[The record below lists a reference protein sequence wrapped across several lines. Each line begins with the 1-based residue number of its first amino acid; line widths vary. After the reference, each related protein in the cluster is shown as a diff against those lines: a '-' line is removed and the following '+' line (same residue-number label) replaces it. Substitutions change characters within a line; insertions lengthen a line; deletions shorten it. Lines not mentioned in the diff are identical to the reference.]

1 MKPSSRH
8 AHERDTQS
16 LVSHIERGA
25 RRALGVA
32 RREWR
37 GALATLVIV
46 AFLWQTFASSGVAF
60 AISETAGDVAHTVM
74 VNADGAGD
82 TTAPAGGTE
91 TPGDGQQPS
100 TPSEPTEPA
109 GSSDDPEPG
118 TPDTTTVPTGT
129 ESDSA
134 TTQQGGSTLT
144 SQNTTPATEAEEGAP
159 EGEPTGTV
167 TPADEESTDEPR
179 AVEAWDWTGRAQNLE
194 LSSPD
199 GLAIDEEEVRAH
211 VAEQLAALAA
221 DDEAAATDAEAT
233 ATDEGTEP
241 ADDPAPAEV
250 VLTEDEVRALLP
262 AELPATLDLAAELDP
277 AANAETGDHSVIM
290 PGDRFT
296 VNLPEGIVL
305 ASTEA
310 FDIYQLDA
318 NGNETGIR
326 IATAEPAADGT
337 ALTVTFVVA
346 TDAAGT
352 GYTIGAPTEGTVPA
366 EEAAATEA
374 LATAKIRLA
383 LDVTVDTALM
393 TMDGA
398 QIAWTLQTATDGGA
412 DQTATLTLPA
422 LGTFAAAMGIE
433 GEIKASAPVETEE
446 PVEEETTEEP
456 AEEGALELGMNA
468 LTAMGDIMLLDG
480 SAPADEYRLS
490 GYNKSDLITTQ
501 WADNNSTSRP
511 STDTIKGNSKLYF
524 TLDGTQH
531 EFTLANAQTYLGMDE
546 AAYNDLLAHLTVE
559 TTGVNTVTIAA
570 TGLPGNLAVTTYAPR
585 LDDEGFQMT
594 DTDGNLLWDAT
605 TTDHQ
610 ITWNVSHDAESTD
623 YSRYFHGNSTADSQ
637 IFQLESDKYFNIIM
651 KVGDEKPGDL
661 IGATDAWVWL
671 EMFVDNQPYGT
682 SYSLAALYAM
692 SAEDRAQIG
701 IEISSNDWDEHN
713 QLVITLTSPQYTPDG
728 KPIEYRIRYEREQT
742 QTTDY
747 YEATYDNTA
756 VPNRGSDVTAA
767 YGGTSQET
775 AGSMI
780 MTHVGVTDFTASKA
794 WLDGGNT
801 EGRGPVSF
809 SLWRYTQNGS
819 AATASQVRDAEGNF
833 VTLTLDPTSPD
844 YGDYLNG
851 DGTVNLGKLLDA

>member
-16 LVSHIERGA
+16 QVSHIERGA

-100 TPSEPTEPA
+100 IPSEPIESA

-118 TPDTTTVPTGT
+118 TPDTTTVPTGI

-221 DDEAAATDAEAT
+221 DDEAAATDAEGT
-233 ATDEGTEP
+233 ATDEGAEAADDPTP
-241 ADDPAPAEV
+241 TDDPAPAED

-337 ALTVTFVVA
+337 VEIAGAAGGALAPTDGSGTYTATHDDGTGIALITVADTPAELTVVK
-346 TDAAGT
+346 AAG
-352 GYTIGAPTEGTVPA
+352 A
-366 EEAAATEA
+366 
-374 LATAKIRLA
+374 
-383 LDVTVDTALM
+383 
-393 TMDGA
+393 
-398 QIAWTLQTATDGGA
+398 DGGRA
-412 DQTATLTLPA
+412 ARPA
-422 LGTFAAAMGIE
+422 F
-433 GEIKASAPVETEE
+433 
-446 PVEEETTEEP
+446 
-456 AEEGALELGMNA
+456 
-468 LTAMGDIMLLDG
+468 
-480 SAPADEYRLS
+480 
-490 GYNKSDLITTQ
+490 
-501 WADNNSTSRP
+501 
-511 STDTIKGNSKLYF
+511 
-524 TLDGTQH
+524 
-531 EFTLANAQTYLGMDE
+531 
-546 AAYNDLLAHLTVE
+546 
-559 TTGVNTVTIAA
+559 
-570 TGLPGNLAVTTYAPR
+570 
-585 LDDEGFQMT
+585 
-594 DTDGNLLWDAT
+594 
-605 TTDHQ
+605 
-610 ITWNVSHDAESTD
+610 
-623 YSRYFHGNSTADSQ
+623 
-637 IFQLESDKYFNIIM
+637 
-651 KVGDEKPGDL
+651 
-661 IGATDAWVWL
+661 
-671 EMFVDNQPYGT
+671 
-682 SYSLAALYAM
+682 
-692 SAEDRAQIG
+692 
-701 IEISSNDWDEHN
+701 
-713 QLVITLTSPQYTPDG
+713 
-728 KPIEYRIRYEREQT
+728 
-742 QTTDY
+742 
-747 YEATYDNTA
+747 
-756 VPNRGSDVTAA
+756 
-767 YGGTSQET
+767 
-775 AGSMI
+775 
-780 MTHVGVTDFTASKA
+780 
-794 WLDGGNT
+794 
-801 EGRGPVSF
+801 RGP
-809 SLWRYTQNGS
+809 LRG
-819 AATASQVRDAEGNF
+819 R
-833 VTLTLDPTSPD
+833 
-844 YGDYLNG
+844 
-851 DGTVNLGKLLDA
+851 